1 MEIIEFQTLYITELG
16 QVIQIN
22 QGIERDKSFYSTG
35 SFYNTTPFPIYVRV
49 KTIGFQGTKQIVYVP
64 PGKAITFEN
73 VPIQTIEVPANI
85 DNQNVNPNLVIQI
98 TSFLTDQPVIPKID
112 TKAVDIKRPSQY
124 NYVNGSSSTPTFVLT
139 VPEGYLWKILNIQL
153 EFQNTTTAT
162 TTYQVFVS
170 EIPIG
175 NSNIMNHTYNFLFQ
189 NVVTIS
195 PSLYYNVFIG
205 QYIPTNTNG
214 PISSSNASYQ
224 LLEHIELYPNE
235 QLYFNVSPDTLVQYY
250 VSYIEVP
257 LEN

>member
-22 QGIERDKSFYSTG
+22 QGIDADKCYYSSG

-73 VPIQTIEVPANI
+73 IPIQTIEVPANI

-98 TSFLTDQPVIPKID
+98 TSFLTDQAVIPKID

-124 NYVNGSSSTPTFVLT
+124 NYVSGSSSSPTFLLT
-139 VPEGYLWKILNIQL
+139 VPDGYLWKILNIQL

-162 TTYQVFVS
+162 ATYEVFVS

-175 NSNIMNHTYNFLFQ
+175 NTNIPNYFYNFLFQ
-189 NVVTIS
+189 NTLSIN
-195 PSLYYNVFIG
+195 PSFDYNVFIG
-205 QYIPTNTNG
+205 KYIPTNTTG
-214 PISSSNASYQ
+214 LISSYGASYQ
-224 LLEHIELYPNE
+224 LIEHIELYPGE
-235 QLYFNVSPDTLVQYY
+235 QLYFKVSPTTTVQYY
-250 VSYIEVP
+250 VSFVEVP